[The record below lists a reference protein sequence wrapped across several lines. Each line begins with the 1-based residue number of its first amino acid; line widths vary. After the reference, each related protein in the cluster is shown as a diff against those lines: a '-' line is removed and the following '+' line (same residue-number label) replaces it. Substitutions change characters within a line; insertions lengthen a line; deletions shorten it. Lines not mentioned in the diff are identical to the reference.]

1 MFSDFCL
8 VFNSFNICIDL
19 FIYLRVKYDE
29 LYDWINNISFPLR
42 AIRMQFIS
50 DYYITNVVL
59 FKQMQ
64 IFISPRSQYY
74 IIKIYDL
81 IEN

>member
-1 MFSDFCL
+1 MS
-8 VFNSFNICIDL
+8 
-19 FIYLRVKYDE
+19 E
-29 LYDWINNISFPLR
+29 LYDWINTHCHADSNMCTNISFPLR
-42 AIRMQFIS
+42 TICMQFIS